1 MLYIKSDLSVL
12 KYLSLIS
19 QVGLMMAIPIIGC
32 ILFGT
37 YLDHLLRTQVLFL
50 IIFTILGTLA
60 AFRNLYKLSQRD
72 DLIGKKDKNDQT
84 K

>member
-1 MLYIKSDLSVL
+1 MVHIKSDLSVL

-32 ILFGT
+32 MLLGN
-37 YLDHLLRTQVLFL
+37 YLDNL
-50 IIFTILGTLA
+50 LGTNVILLLVFTVLGMLA
-60 AFRNLYKLSQRD
+60 AFRNLYKLSQRED
-72 DLIGKKDKNDQT
+72 FLGKKDKNDQR